1 MLERFE
7 KKTEKGKPMKKH
19 LTPTNTVKAVMA
31 LLLLISGLAIGG
43 CQREAGATPVDSSQ
57 PTPPRQGSGAY

>member
-1 MLERFE
+1 
-7 KKTEKGKPMKKH
+7 MKKH